1 MQLSK
6 RTIIILSSVLAA
18 AAIAAAVVWYKSH
31 QEAQPQENV
40 VLNEH
45 PTDGA
50 FYEYDT
56 PSADSLIVGR
66 WINTANPQWHKV
78 YYDDYD
84 EEAKM
89 FWGKEWNE
97 ADDVQEEDLRY
108 HGNGWFRWSKR
119 GKELRE
125 FSTMDV
131 KDMSIARIYIL
142 QRSSCDSLV
151 YHERDYKRD
160 IFRFAKEQ

>member
-1 MQLSK
+1 MQVSK
-6 RTIIILSSVLAA
+6 RTIIISFSILAA
-18 AAIAAAVVWYKSH
+18 VAIATTVVWYRSR
-31 QEAQPQENV
+31 QESQPQENV
-40 VLNEH
+40 VLNDH

-50 FYEYDT
+50 YYECDI
-56 PSADSLIVGR
+56 PSADPLIVGR
-66 WINTANPQWHKV
+66 WTNTSNPQWHKV

-84 EEAKM
+84 EEAEM

-108 HGNGWFRWSKR
+108 HGNGWFRWNKK

-125 FSTMDV
+125 FSTTDV
-131 KDMSIARIYIL
+131 KDMSIARIYVL
-142 QRSSCDSLV
+142 QLSSSDSLV
-151 YHERDYKRD
+151 YYERDYKRD

>member
-6 RTIIILSSVLAA
+6 RTIVILSSMLAA

-31 QEAQPQENV
+31 REAQPQENV

-50 FYEYDT
+50 FYECDI
-56 PSADSLIVGR
+56 PSADPLIVGR
-66 WINTANPQWHKV
+66 WINTANPQWHKA

-84 EEAKM
+84 EETEM

-108 HGNGWFRWSKR
+108 HGNGWFRGNKK

-142 QRSSCDSLV
+142 QRSSSDSLV

-160 IFRFAKEQ
+160 IFRFAKEE

>member
-18 AAIAAAVVWYKSH
+18 AAIAAAVVWYRSRR
-31 QEAQPQENV
+31 EAQPQENV

-50 FYEYDT
+50 FYECDI
-56 PSADSLIVGR
+56 PSADPLIVGR
-66 WINTANPQWHKV
+66 WNK
-78 YYDDYD
+78 
-84 EEAKM
+84 K
-89 FWGKEWNE
+89 
-97 ADDVQEEDLRY
+97 
-108 HGNGWFRWSKR
+108 

-131 KDMSIARIYIL
+131 KEMFIAKIYIVKY
-142 QRSSCDSLV
+142 SSRDSLV
-151 YHERDYKRD
+151 YYEKDFERD

>member
-18 AAIAAAVVWYKSH
+18 AAIAAAVVWYRSH
-31 QEAQPQENV
+31 REAQPQENV

-50 FYEYDT
+50 FYECDI

-84 EEAKM
+84 E
-89 FWGKEWNE
+89 
-97 ADDVQEEDLRY
+97 D
-108 HGNGWFRWSKR
+108 
-119 GKELRE
+119 
-125 FSTMDV
+125 
-131 KDMSIARIYIL
+131 
-142 QRSSCDSLV
+142 
-151 YHERDYKRD
+151 
-160 IFRFAKEQ
+160 